1 MDTAA
6 VRSLLAASLDP
17 DADSRRRAEIQLKSV
32 RLAFTFTSLCRV
44 SRERLCCAWVLLG
57 IMNSHLL
64 CYISIIAWL
73 TCSRRFLSLLRP
85 LLLLSCLSL
94 APTSNH
100 ERNKHTDLHWCTV

>member
-6 VRSLLAASLDP
+6 VRSLLATSLDP

-32 RLAFTFTSLCRV
+32 RLCVHVFVLCVVLSQGNAFVVLW
-44 SRERLCCAWVLLG
+44 ALLG

-64 CYISIIAWL
+64 CYTTSSSIACL
-73 TCSRRFLSLLRP
+73 TWSRRFLSSLRP
-85 LLLLSCLSL
+85 LLLLSCLFL

-100 ERNKHTDLHWCTV
+100 